1 MKKPFFS
8 IITVVK
14 NDEKNIEKTLNSI
27 KQQSYENFE
36 YIIID
41 GKSSDQTLIK
51 IKKKRKFIDKFI
63 SEKDNGIYD
72 AMNKGIKMSKGKVIV
87 FCNSGDIF
95 FPDAL
100 KIVKK
105 TFNEKIDFVFG
116 TVKRN
121 YLTESIIKSGFKE
134 NRIYYNFD
142 FATSHSTGF
151 FLKKKVYNEIGF
163 YDQNFKCSADYDL
176 YLRMIKSKKYIG
188 SYTKKSEIIGEVS
201 SGGYSSTFNILE
213 RIKEEI
219 NIRLKNKQ
227 NKLWIFVV
235 YLNTI
240 IKNPKKVINAIKIK
254 KKIF

>member
-14 NDEKNIEKTLNSI
+14 NDEKNIEKTINSI
-27 KQQSYENFE
+27 RHQSYKNFE
-36 YIIID
+36 YIIVD
-41 GKSSDQTLIK
+41 GKSKDQTLIK
-51 IKKKRKFIDKFI
+51 IKKMKKFINKFI
-63 SEKDNGIYD
+63 SEKDKGIYD

-95 FPDAL
+95 FPAAL

-105 TFNEKIDFVFG
+105 IFNKKIDFVFG

-121 YLTESIIKSGFKE
+121 YLTKSIIKSGFNK

-142 FATSHSTGF
+142 FATCHSTGF

>member
-14 NDEKNIEKTLNSI
+14 NDKNNILKTINSI
-27 KQQSYENFE
+27 KNQTYKNFE

-41 GKSSDQTLIK
+41 GKSNDQTLIK
-51 IKKKRKFIDKFI
+51 IKKMKKFINKII

-72 AMNKGIKMSKGKVIV
+72 AMNKGIKISKGKVIV

-95 FPDAL
+95 FSNAL

-105 TFNEKIDFVFG
+105 KFNEKTDFVFG

-121 YLTESIIKSGFKE
+121 YLTESIIKSGFKK

-142 FATSHSTGF
+142 FATSHSIGF

-163 YDQNFKCSADYDL
+163 YDQSFKCSADYDF
-176 YLRMIKSKKYIG
+176 YLRMIKSNKYRG
-188 SYTKKSEIIGEVS
+188 SYTKKNQIIGEVA
-201 SGGYSSTFNILE
+201 SGGFSSTFNILE
-213 RIKEEI
+213 RIKEEV

-227 NKLWIFVV
+227 NKLWIAII

-240 IKNPKKVINAIKIK
+240 IKNPKKVINAIKNK
-254 KKIF
+254 KKNF